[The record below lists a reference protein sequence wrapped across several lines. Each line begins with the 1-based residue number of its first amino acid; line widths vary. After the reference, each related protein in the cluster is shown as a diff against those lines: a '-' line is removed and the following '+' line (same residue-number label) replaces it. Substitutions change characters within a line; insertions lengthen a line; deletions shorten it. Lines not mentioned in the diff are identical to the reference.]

1 MERIVRWSLVVALT
15 ALPAAVLASL
25 AFSIA
30 GAVASA
36 MSIASWTAIM
46 LRVSG
51 AERVQRCVQRYDL
64 AQDLCAANLAV
75 AGSSCL
81 APAPF
86 GTLLSPSI
94 PLGMVALG
102 VLSGGSFG
110 APSVATLYAVAMLT
124 GAGIAT
130 LVGGLA
136 LALRG
141 ARAIAARV
149 SA

>member
-1 MERIVRWSLVVALT
+1 MRGVVA
-15 ALPAAVLASL
+15 ASPTNL
-25 AFSIA
+25 LRRGCARKVPSLHTRCCT
-30 GAVASA
+30 VA
-36 MSIASWTAIM
+36 
-46 LRVSG
+46 
-51 AERVQRCVQRYDL
+51 
-64 AQDLCAANLAV
+64 
-75 AGSSCL
+75 
-81 APAPF
+81 
-86 GTLLSPSI
+86 
-94 PLGMVALG
+94 LGMVALG